1 MLWNQISNY
10 HCIWLSGRSSNN
22 KCYMFF
28 ILEPWVCQHMNY
40 WKKCFP
46 IVLMC
51 WIQISNHFCFW
62 MSERSSNIKQYVFL
76 LCEPSFC
83 HCYKVGGNKFLLCES
98 IWITERECFP
108 AVLMCRIQISNHF
121 CFWWSGRSSNIKQ
134 YGFLLCEP
142 SFCHC
147 CKVGWKLVSGV
158 WEYMN
163 YWKRVLSNCFDM
175 LKSIIKHFCFWM
187 SERSSNLK

>member
-22 KCYMFF
+22 KCYVFF

-83 HCYKVGGNKFLLCES
+83 HCCKAG
-98 IWITERECFP
+98 FP
-108 AVLMCRIQISNHF
+108 IVLMCWIQISNYV
-121 CFWWSGRSSNIKQ
+121 CSWLTGRSSNIKH
-134 YGFLLCEP
+134 YVFLLCQS

-147 CKVGWKLVSGV
+147 CKVGWKLVSDV
-158 WEYMN
+158 QEHMM
-163 YWKRVLSNCFDM
+163 YWKRVLSNCFGV
-175 LKSIIKHFCFWM
+175 LNLNIKLSLLLVEWKII
-187 SERSSNLK
+187 